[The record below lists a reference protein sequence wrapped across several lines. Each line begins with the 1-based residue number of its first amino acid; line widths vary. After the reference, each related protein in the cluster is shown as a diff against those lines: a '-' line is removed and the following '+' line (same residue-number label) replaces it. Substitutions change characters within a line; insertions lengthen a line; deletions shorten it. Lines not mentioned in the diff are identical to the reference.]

1 MLRVR
6 YSSKAVCLWNPFG
19 FGRTICPIATGVC
32 GTPWVPFW
40 SSTNAGGPNG
50 LFSVRII
57 SINSYISSKS
67 KNSLKFYLFTLQFHV
82 WFFFN
87 FHTSMNMMLL
97 QWSLMYIAI
106 IILLFHKS
114 MNKIFFIHPT
124 YIFGIPFFI
133 SSSVN
138 AIGWKQKKI
147 KSIFVLKWNSF
158 YELCF

>member
-67 KNSLKFYLFTLQFHV
+67 KNSLKFYLFTMQFHV
-82 WFFFN
+82 RFISTFTQVWTWCFYN
-87 FHTSMNMMLL
+87 EVLC
-97 QWSLMYIAI
+97 IAI
-106 IILLFHKS
+106 IILLLHKS